1 MEPKRRA
8 LEEANAQLQDA
19 QTKLKQVKDKVLDL
33 EATLEKLT
41 GDYQK
46 AIDEKMRCQE
56 EADATNKTIQLANRY
71 AIGAE
76 SWECNL
82 GNVFGL
88 EKFFL
93 PIMVWGAHLD
103 QNGRYSTI
111 IPSRAREN
119 FLGCLPQS
127 SLKKLGQIL
136 AFLAISDHLMIR

>member
-71 AIGAE
+71 AIGSRRGGRVIE
-76 SWECNL
+76 DTYS
-82 GNVFGL
+82 GL
-88 EKFFL
+88 K
-93 PIMVWGAHLD
+93 I
-103 QNGRYSTI
+103 Q
-111 IPSRAREN
+111 
-119 FLGCLPQS
+119 
-127 SLKKLGQIL
+127 
-136 AFLAISDHLMIR
+136 